1 MGAGGGLPGW
11 GSAARA
17 GDAASS
23 IAEASKAAGRDRER
37 SDRKFRGMAAR
48 RGGRGM
54 DAILALR
61 HDAEQADTPE
71 DTPVMAE
78 AGLPHAV
85 AAPVTPAAP
94 APRAPAPKEIGRAS
108 WRERVCQYVSISV
121 VAGSLKK
128 KTNTRT
134 KP

>member
-1 MGAGGGLPGW
+1 MASGGRLPGC

-17 GDAASS
+17 GDAAIS

-78 AGLPHAV
+78 AGLPHAL
-85 AAPVTPAAP
+85 AARPEAPPVGEEGV
-94 APRAPAPKEIGRAS
+94 RACEIRG
-108 WRERVCQYVSISV
+108 
-121 VAGSLKK
+121 
-128 KTNTRT
+128 
-134 KP
+134 

>member
-1 MGAGGGLPGW
+1 
-11 GSAARA
+11 
-17 GDAASS
+17 
-23 IAEASKAAGRDRER
+23 
-37 SDRKFRGMAAR
+37 MAAR

-85 AAPVTPAAP
+85 AAPVTPAAT
-94 APRAPAPKEIGRAS
+94 APRAPAPKVRDLRLDFFRGVSLIFIFLNHIPDNVVGWLSNSNYGFSDPTVEIGRAHV
-108 WRERVCQYVSISV
+108 RTPI
-121 VAGSLKK
+121 
-128 KTNTRT
+128 TNAQH
-134 KP
+134 